1 MSCWLLC
8 LCGYTLF
15 VKYMRVMKSQSMSSL
30 LNLAL
35 ALGMLTVGYNI
46 IEAAVSIW
54 YGFNDDT
61 LALLGFGVDSLVEV
75 ISGAGIVHMVL
86 RMRKSPVLSR
96 DQFERQAL
104 RITGRAFYLLAAGMV
119 LGALL
124 NILQGSRP
132 ATTVP
137 GIAVSLVSIATM
149 WWLMSAKMKA
159 GNALHSDAIIADAN
173 CTKTC
178 LLLSVVLLA
187 SSLFYELFYI
197 ALVDAA
203 GSLGIAWFAWSE
215 GKESLEKA
223 RTGKLGC
230 CCSGGICEAK

>member
-1 MSCWLLC
+1 LKSEQ
-8 LCGYTLF
+8 
-15 VKYMRVMKSQSMSSL
+15 VMKAPSTPSI
-30 LNLAL
+30 LNVAL
-35 ALGMLTVGYNI
+35 ALGLVTVSYNI
-46 IEAAVSIW
+46 VEAVVSIW
-54 YGFNDDT
+54 FGFNDDT
-61 LALLGFGVDSLVEV
+61 LALLGFGIDSLVEV

-86 RMRKSPVLSR
+86 RMRKSPVESR

-104 RITGRAFYLLAAGMV
+104 RITGWAFYLLAAGMII
-119 LGALL
+119 GALINL
-124 NILQGSRP
+124 LQGSRP

-159 GNALHSDAIIADAN
+159 GKSLHSDAIIADAN

-187 SSLFYELFYI
+187 SSLFYELFHI
-197 ALVDAA
+197 GLLDAA

-230 CCSGGICEAK
+230 CCNDSCQSS

>member
-1 MSCWLLC
+1 
-8 LCGYTLF
+8 
-15 VKYMRVMKSQSMSSL
+15 MKAPSIPSL
-30 LNLAL
+30 LNVAL
-35 ALGMLTVGYNI
+35 ALGLVTVGYNI
-46 IEAAVSIW
+46 IEAVVSIW
-54 YGFNDDT
+54 FGLTDDT

-86 RMRKSPVLSR
+86 RMRKTTVESR

-104 RITGRAFYLLAAGMV
+104 RITGWSFYLLAAGMV

-124 NILQGSRP
+124 NLLQGSRP

-137 GIAVSLVSIATM
+137 GILVSLVSIATM

-159 GNALHSDAIIADAN
+159 GRALHSDAIIADAN

-187 SSLFYELFYI
+187 SSILYELFHI
-197 ALVDAA
+197 GLVDAV
-203 GSLGIAWFAWSE
+203 GSLGIAWFAWKE
-215 GKESLEKA
+215 GNDSLETA

-230 CCSGGICEAK
+230 CCSGSCPSS

>member
-1 MSCWLLC
+1 MAYGLLC
-8 LCGYTLF
+8 HHGQTIVL
-15 VKYMRVMKSQSMSSL
+15 KKEHVMKAPSIPSL
-30 LNLAL
+30 LNVAL
-35 ALGMLTVGYNI
+35 ALGLVTVGYNI
-46 IEAAVSIW
+46 IEAVVSIW
-54 YGFNDDT
+54 FGLTDDT

-86 RMRKSPVLSR
+86 RMRKSPVESR

-104 RITGRAFYLLAAGMV
+104 RITGWAFYLLAAGMI

-124 NILQGSRP
+124 NLLQGNRP
-132 ATTVP
+132 ATAVP
-137 GIAVSLVSIATM
+137 GILVSLVSIATM

-159 GNALHSDAIIADAN
+159 GRALHSDAIIADAN

-187 SSLFYELFYI
+187 SSILYELFHI
-197 ALVDAA
+197 GLVDAV
-203 GSLGIAWFAWSE
+203 GSLGIAWFAWKE
-215 GKESLEKA
+215 GKESLETA

-230 CCSGGICEAK
+230 CCSGSCPSS

>member
-1 MSCWLLC
+1 MGDAIFL
-8 LCGYTLF
+8 
-15 VKYMRVMKSQSMSSL
+15 KKEHIMKAQSTSSL
-30 LNLAL
+30 LNVAL
-35 ALGMLTVGYNI
+35 VLGLVTVGYNI
-46 IEAAVSIW
+46 LEAVVSIW
-54 YGFNDDT
+54 YGFSDDT

-86 RMRKSPVLSR
+86 RMRKSPVASR

-119 LGALL
+119 IGALL
-124 NILQGSRP
+124 NLLQGSRP
-132 ATTVP
+132 VTTVP

-159 GNALHSDAIIADAN
+159 GKALHSDAIIADAH

-178 LLLSVVLLA
+178 LLLSVVLLS
-187 SSLFYELFYI
+187 SSLLYELFHI
-197 ALVDAA
+197 GMVDAA

-223 RTGKLGC
+223 RSGKLGC
-230 CCSGGICEAK
+230 GCSGGSCEAL

>member
-1 MSCWLLC
+1 
-8 LCGYTLF
+8 
-15 VKYMRVMKSQSMSSL
+15 MKAQSTSSL

-35 ALGMLTVGYNI
+35 ALAFLTVGYNI
-46 IEAAVSIW
+46 VEAVVSIW
-54 YGFNDDT
+54 FGFNDET

-75 ISGAGIVHMVL
+75 VSGAGIVHAVL
-86 RMRKSPVLSR
+86 RMRKSPVESR

-104 RITGRAFYLLAAGMV
+104 RITGWAFYLLAAGMI

-124 NILQGSRP
+124 NLFQGSRP

-149 WWLMSAKMKA
+149 WWLMSAKMRA
-159 GNALHSDAIIADAN
+159 GKALHSDAIIADAN

-187 SSLFYELFYI
+187 SSLLYELFHI
-197 ALVDAA
+197 GMVDAA
-203 GSLGIAWFAWSE
+203 GSLGIAWFAWRE
-215 GKESLEKA
+215 GKESLDKA
-223 RTGKLGC
+223 RSGKLGC
-230 CCSGGICEAK
+230 GCSGGSCEAL